1 MQQKIT
7 LKDVAQ
13 LAGVSVATV
22 SYVLNRSPNQKIS
35 KETRARVREA
45 ARALSYMPNT
55 SAQSLRSNRSGCI
68 GVAINKEFTIPRYAQ
83 TLQGIRQVL
92 EENGYQLMICST
104 EVLRGEHPDYL
115 NAYFS
120 RAVDGIIHIG
130 ADNKDL
136 PPEMEEVIL
145 RHGIPA
151 VVFDCSSNSRVSS
164 VQINYFTGA
173 RDLVLYMADCG
184 VRNIHYIRPAIDTV
198 QERRREQGILRAI
211 YERPELELTLHR
223 MRFAYSGTNMQIYQ
237 SNFSETERSEF
248 QEYAEAARRSVDPFR
263 RDAERLAA
271 EGKDLRDSAIIC
283 SWAGTEQHV
292 CAALEGLPFRPRIG
306 VLAQGLL
313 FPGSYPYITYCELPN
328 YAAGQAC
335 ARQVL
340 QLLEN
345 PEAITHTLLDPVI
358 SEPISGTD

>member
-1 MQQKIT
+1 MQQKVT

-13 LAGVSVATV
+13 LAGVSVATA

-45 ARALSYMPNT
+45 ARALSYLPNT

-68 GVAINKEFTIPRYAQ
+68 GVAIDKEFTVPRYAQ

-92 EENGYQLMICST
+92 EENGYQLMICAT
-104 EVLRGEHPDYL
+104 KVLRGEYPDYL
-115 NAYFS
+115 NCYFS

-136 PPEMEEVIL
+136 PKEMEEVII

-151 VVFDCSSNSRVSS
+151 VAFDCSSNSRVSS
-164 VQINYFTGA
+164 VRINYFTGA
-173 RDLVLYMADCG
+173 KDLALYMADCG

-198 QERRREQGILRAI
+198 QERQREQGILRAV

-223 MRFAYSGTNMQIYQ
+223 LRFSYSGTNMQIYQ
-237 SNFSETERSEF
+237 SNFSKTEQAEF
-248 QEYAEAARRSVDPFR
+248 EEYAQAVHGLVDDFR
-263 RDAERLAA
+263 DSMERVAVK
-271 EGKDLRDSAIIC
+271 GKVLEDSAIIC
-283 SWAGTEQHV
+283 SWAAMEQHV

-358 SEPISGTD
+358 SPIAAR